1 MYDGTFHGKWAACKQ
16 TCAAHG
22 IYADSAG
29 EFGLNWF
36 DPTRPDRGVQLLPS
50 RWYGMRNKTV
60 IHFVRHPVDM
70 VLSGYFYHKQ
80 CAEPH
85 WTRTWD
91 FGRWKQYFPPQSVM
105 VDYYAQSQRLGLHS
119 FCAFLQKVPERRGVE
134 AEVARTLNCIDG
146 VGNMVH
152 LFAARNIS
160 DVNNVITIC
169 MSSIDP
175 ARQSKKN
182 ILDYWREKLQS
193 LPAVD
198 FDVLATYLVTSPQI
212 RGHSTIKRTA
222 NLSGIADH
230 AFRALLSSST
240 PNGRAELAKLA
251 GACPSDYGVFDFLAT
266 GTNKTSKNAQLMQH
280 GTAPP
285 PPDEP
290 TRIDSDTDRSEDTDQ
305 AKAEQNW
312 VAVVKGAEKP
322 VIETK
327 DKYVI
332 YGPLQKATL
341 QKITTL
347 SEKVT
352 KMEDQLVKLTATVEE
367 QKKLIASQSVII
379 NASHKPE
386 LAEEIHTKL
395 TNTEER
401 KALDSSPLIN
411 TPGINYKERD
421 MEIIKQEIAD
431 KRSQ

>member
-1 MYDGTFHGKWAACKQ
+1 
-16 TCAAHG
+16 
-22 IYADSAG
+22 
-29 EFGLNWF
+29 
-36 DPTRPDRGVQLLPS
+36 
-50 RWYGMRNKTV
+50 
-60 IHFVRHPVDM
+60 
-70 VLSGYFYHKQ
+70 
-80 CAEPH
+80 
-85 WTRTWD
+85 
-91 FGRWKQYFPPQSVM
+91 
-105 VDYYAQSQRLGLHS
+105 
-119 FCAFLQKVPERRGVE
+119 
-134 AEVARTLNCIDG
+134 
-146 VGNMVH
+146 
-152 LFAARNIS
+152 
-160 DVNNVITIC
+160 
-169 MSSIDP
+169 
-175 ARQSKKN
+175 
-182 ILDYWREKLQS
+182 
-193 LPAVD
+193 
-198 FDVLATYLVTSPQI
+198 
-212 RGHSTIKRTA
+212 
-222 NLSGIADH
+222 
-230 AFRALLSSST
+230 
-240 PNGRAELAKLA
+240 
-251 GACPSDYGVFDFLAT
+251 
-266 GTNKTSKNAQLMQH
+266 MQN

-421 MEIIKQEIAD
+421 MEIIKQEIAESRPQQQRRPR
-431 KRSQ
+431 KRIIRRPGPRVLGPFWV